1 MAMTDLNG
9 SQEEG
14 SGISSTH
21 AGSNKKACEK
31 IDRVE
36 YQPEDREKQE
46 KIISRT
52 IDRRMM
58 PLFCLFYFMDFL
70 DRANIGNASLA
81 GIQEDLQLIFEVPSN
96 IILKRLGATYWLS
109 SIMLV
114 WGGTTLGM
122 AFVKNFRSLLACRLI
137 LGAAESGYVP
147 GIIYVMSKVY
157 KPHDFTR
164 RLAILLCMTAVS
176 SIVSGPIAY
185 GTSFLD
191 GRNDINGWQYLF
203 IVEGAPTVF
212 FGILSFFCL
221 FDDIDQV
228 SWLTDEQKALHK
240 SYTQGPEVHKT
251 VKIRTVFW
259 AIVDWK
265 TVLFSICYII
275 SSINFISYQVFAP
288 IIIDGFGFPVLTSQL
303 LSAPPS
309 VVFAFS
315 ILVGGY
321 LTEKYE
327 NKRGILITI
336 GFVIAAIG
344 YLLLRILEDR
354 WAKYGSLFIV
364 PLGIGLQFAANV
376 GWSAVNY
383 PDLDTRAIAVAVI
396 IMFGSAGGVIAS
408 YLYPSVDKPY
418 YSAY

>member
-1 MAMTDLNG
+1 M
-9 SQEEG
+9 
-14 SGISSTH
+14 
-21 AGSNKKACEK
+21 
-31 IDRVE
+31 
-36 YQPEDREKQE
+36 
-46 KIISRT
+46 
-52 IDRRMM
+52 
-58 PLFCLFYFMDFL
+58 
-70 DRANIGNASLA
+70 
-81 GIQEDLQLIFEVPSN
+81 QLIFEVPSN

-122 AFVKNFRSLLACRLI
+122 AFVKNFQGLLACRLI

-157 KPHDFTR
+157 KPHEFTR
-164 RLAILLCMTAVS
+164 RLALLLCMTAVS

-191 GRNDINGWQYLF
+191 GRNGINGWQYLF
-203 IVEGAPTVF
+203 IVEGAPTIF
-212 FGILSFFCL
+212 LGILSFFCL

-251 VKIRTVFW
+251 VTIKTVFW

-265 TVLFSICYII
+265 TVMFSVCYII

-309 VVFAFS
+309 VAFAFS

-321 LTEKYE
+321 LTDKYK
-327 NKRGILITI
+327 NKRGILIAI

-364 PLGIGLQFAANV
+364 PLGVGLQFAANV

-383 PDLDTRAIAVAVI
+383 PDLDTRAVAVAVI

-408 YLYPSVDKPY
+408 YLYPSDDKPY
-418 YSAY
+418 YSFGHSFNLGTALMGCVMSLLTSYLLYKKNRKLELDSYVEYGEEKVRDHF